1 LFSLILGVVVPHL
14 PFVLWVVDVTF
25 IFVVPA
31 DPTGSTTM
39 LSTTIPSGRIPSR
52 GRNNM
57 TSPRTGSASA
67 PVNHDLSFYR
77 PPRALLSTPL
87 ALQQR
92 HSLSAVPPL
101 LMGQLLHSS
110 SSSLTCAT
118 SLKESSLHE
127 DVPRTNKKRVMSVAT
142 ASLYMNKARNAMK
155 ENDQMVYL
163 DGPQIYSCAHCRTHL
178 TSHDDIVS
186 KSFHGRH
193 GTCCTQIVAV
203 PAVTPLWLT
212 MIVLFLRACM
222 SFSSSSSS
230 SSRPCLSL

>member
-1 LFSLILGVVVPHL
+1 MYLFSLILGVVVPHL
-14 PFVLWVVDVTF
+14 LFGSLMPFLF
-25 IFVVPA
+25 CFA
-31 DPTGSTTM
+31 DPTGSTIM

-52 GRNNM
+52 GGRNM
-57 TSPRTGSASA
+57 TSPRTGSTSA

-77 PPRALLSTPL
+77 PPRPLLSSPL

-92 HSLSAVPPL
+92 HSISAVSPL
-101 LMGQLLHSS
+101 LLGQLQQHSS
-110 SSSLTCAT
+110 TSSLTCAT
-118 SLKESSLHE
+118 STSLKVSALHQGA
-127 DVPRTNKKRVMSVAT
+127 PRTNKKRVMSVAT

-193 GTCCTQIVAV
+193 GTG
-203 PAVTPLWLT
+203 
-212 MIVLFLRACM
+212 RARIAHITN
-222 SFSSSSSS
+222 S
-230 SSRPCLSL
+230 